1 MANTKLSA
9 FLSLL
14 LVFCSGIVV
23 GVVGYRVYNTK
34 VAAPAKP
41 PEKRSPEEL
50 RKQVV
55 EEMTREVHLDD
66 QQVVLLKQI
75 YTETAAS
82 FDEARS
88 RENAKLHA
96 QGAVIHDQQVEKIKK
111 LLRPD
116 QIPLYDAL
124 RARHEAER
132 AAREAA
138 DPNKK
143 SGGRRK
149 GGPDQK

>member
-23 GVVGYRVYNTK
+23 GVVGVRVYTSK
-34 VAAPAKP
+34 VAPSVRP
-41 PEKRSPEEL
+41 QEKRSPEEY
-50 RKQVV
+50 RKQLV
-55 EEMTREVHLDD
+55 EEMTKEVHLDD
-66 QQVVLLKQI
+66 QQVIALKQI
-75 YTETAAS
+75 YEDTRAN

-88 RENAKLHA
+88 RENAKLRA
-96 QGAVIHDQQVEKIKK
+96 EGQVIHDQQVEKIKK

-116 QIPLYDAL
+116 QVPLYDAL

-132 AAREAA
+132 
-138 DPNKK
+138 KK
-143 SGGRRK
+143 MQERHKGEKGDIRK
-149 GGPDQK
+149 DQ